1 MAEVERP
8 IPVITIA
15 KRTRNDLPFAQKKFL
30 KKTKRG
36 KVIKV
41 LRERYLRDD
50 IPCGYEGCK
59 ECVDYPGYRA
69 ALPSVGYNKHTKWTQ
84 EAGHWLVV
92 DTNIVLGQMDLLA
105 ALPAAIP
112 LVLPSTTLAEV
123 RHRSLPLY
131 NRLQQLI
138 SEEDRHVWVFW
149 NEQRRETATKVEY
162 ASAVEDADIADE
174 DENEAAEQEESGG
187 GKSRESVNDRNDRAI
202 RLTLQFY
209 NSHLMSQ
216 PKPRGSSHPQ
226 LILLTDDRAN
236 RTKAQDMG
244 LSATSARDYVEGLP
258 EELKVKLIDLV
269 ATGSGDGH
277 GPSGDASK
285 RIYADYLPQAT
296 LQAGITRGIFHQGHF
311 NADPYNYLEGTVS
324 SPTYDKRILLVGR
337 ESMNRSVNG
346 DVVVVQL
353 LPEAEWKA
361 PGEEVVD
368 QDVALKDDDADDEE
382 PEVEE
387 VERTEAQL
395 AAKEE
400 RNAKELA
407 DKPKIKQPTGRVVG
421 IIKRNWRAYV
431 CHLDSSSVSEA
442 ASTAL
447 AQQTVFATPV
457 DRKLPRIRMRT
468 RQAPSLLDQKFL
480 VSLDSWSPHSRYPDG
495 HFVRALGKVES
506 KEAEQESLL
515 LEYEV
520 PYRPFGRAILDCLP
534 AEGDTWVVPTKSA
547 DNVIWRDRE
556 DLREL
561 LICSIDPVGCQDI
574 DDALH
579 ARPLPNGNIEA
590 GVHIADVSHFV
601 HPDNPMD
608 SEAASRGTTVY
619 LVDKRIDMLPSLL
632 GTNLCS
638 LRPFVERLAFSA
650 IWELTPE
657 GEIVST
663 RFTKS
668 VIASK
673 EAFTYQAAQDRKDN
687 QSLQDPLTE
696 GIRLLNRLAIKLK
709 EGRMRA
715 GALSLSSPELK
726 IHLDTNEGA
735 PEPID
740 VEQKQSLETNSLVEE
755 FMLLANISVAKKIQE
770 AYPQTAVLR
779 RHLPPPKTNFETLQ
793 DILQKKKGMTLDVTS
808 SKALAESLDHCV
820 IPSEPEFNTLVRIMA
835 TRCMLAAEYFCSGSV
850 SKDTFGH
857 YGLASP
863 IYTHFTS
870 PIRRYAD
877 VLAHRQLA
885 AAIGY
890 TPLHPSLQ
898 SKSHVERTLSVVNRR
913 HRLAQMAGRA
923 SVEFYVGLALKGRSI
938 KAGEGAPAATE
949 DAFVI
954 RTFRNGLAVFV
965 PTLGL
970 EGLIE
975 FKKDIHTFDPEDYA
989 ITLPTDKGDVTVS
1002 VFDKVSVSISIE
1014 KDKSTQRAKVKME
1027 LVKPVN
1033 SSSL

>member
-1 MAEVERP
+1 MDTSERSL
-8 IPVITIA
+8 PVITIL

-59 ECVDYPGYRA
+59 ECADYPGYRA
-69 ALPSVGYNKHTKWTQ
+69 ALPAVGFTKHRKWTGV
-84 EAGHWLVV
+84 AGHWLVV

-105 ALPAAIP
+105 ALPATVP

-138 SEEDRHVWVFW
+138 TEEDRHVWVFW

-162 ASAVEDADIADE
+162 TAAQQDEGNSDEEDKPIAE
-174 DENEAAEQEESGG
+174 RT
-187 GKSRESVNDRNDRAI
+187 RESVNDRNDRAI

-209 NSHLMSQ
+209 ATHLMSQ
-216 PKPRGSSHPQ
+216 PPPRGSSHPE
-226 LILLTDDRAN
+226 LVLLTDDRAN

-244 LSATSARDYVEGLP
+244 LAATSTREYVDGLP
-258 EELKVKLIDLV
+258 DELKVKLSDLV
-269 ATGSGDGH
+269 ATSSGDGH
-277 GPSGDASK
+277 VPRGETTK
-285 RIYADYLPQAT
+285 RIYDDYLPQAK
-296 LQAGITRGIFHQGHF
+296 LQAGMTRGIFHQGFF
-311 NADPYNYLEGTVS
+311 NADPYNYLEGTVNS
-324 SPTYDKRILLVGR
+324 ATYDKKILLVGR
-337 ESMNRSVNG
+337 TSMNRAVNG
-346 DVVVVQL
+346 DVVVVEI

-361 PGEEVVD
+361 PGEEVLD
-368 QDVALKDDDADDEE
+368 QDVALKNDDADDEE
-382 PEVEE
+382 AEAEE
-387 VERTEAQL
+387 ARQAEAKL
-395 AAKEE
+395 AAKEAE
-400 RNAKELA
+400 NARGLA
-407 DKPKIKQPTGRVVG
+407 SKPKVKQPTGRVVG
-421 IIKRNWRAYV
+421 VIKRNWRAYV
-431 CHLDSSSVSEA
+431 CHLDSSSVSDA

-468 RQAPSLLDQKFL
+468 RQAPTLLDQKFL
-480 VSLDSWSPHSRYPDG
+480 VSLDSWSPYSRYPDG

-534 AEGDTWVVPTKSA
+534 TEGESWVVPPKTA

-619 LVDKRIDMLPSLL
+619 LVDKRIDMLPALL

-673 EAFTYQAAQDRKDN
+673 EAFTYQQAQDRKDN
-687 QSLQDPLTE
+687 QALQDPLTQ
-696 GIRLLNRLAIKLK
+696 GIRLLNTLAIKLK

-923 SVEFYVGLALKGRSI
+923 SVEFYVGLALKGRSL

-965 PTLGL
+965 PQLGL

-975 FKKDIHTFDPEDYA
+975 FKKDVHTFDPEDYS
-989 ITLPTDKGDVTVS
+989 ISLPTDKGDVVVS
-1002 VFDKVSVSISIE
+1002 VFDKVRVAISIV
-1014 KDKSTQRAKVKME
+1014 KDKSTHRAKVKME
-1027 LVKPVN
+1027 MIKPVA
-1033 SSSL
+1033 SATL